1 MNGFMEDRVMD
12 ELADMHNQQADQRA
26 FLQIDRSRPE
36 ALPEA
41 AGVLGASA
49 QPAADPFGTRG
60 GRGAEPPKY
69 TEQQLGMMPDW
80 IETSKRM
87 HRVMEGYEFIG
98 SDKQAAAYGM
108 DLMAEFNW
116 NMTGPAGF
124 PGEAGISSPG
134 LIGQIW
140 KIVNS
145 AGYVDLDDNL
155 VSKED
160 NADDFLFMLDTYADT
175 KTEGATIKRSLR
187 ALFGAPETYGSIGG
201 GIAAPFIK
209 AAAMKSSSMTA
220 RQMLMGVAKAAGFA
234 TDIAKRRPVAS
245 GAAVGA
251 AYADLGEGGRMIL
264 EGAAGMP
271 PSLGDAVKRTVVAG
285 LTGAGVGA
293 GLAKTAD
300 VAVREFGPPIREGIA
315 SIGEAAEARMARN
328 QTPPIRQE
336 PDLGLPDDIQPRYF
350 EPGKFEPPTAENP
363 VSVVL
368 PTETEPGI
376 IAFHGSAADFDKFKL
391 QFIGTGEGAQAY
403 GYGLYFTDSEDI
415 ARFYKDALGSENLV
429 LPSGQTVRTTNLG
442 DMAVVEDALP
452 SELEQL
458 GVINQAPDGT
468 ARYNKPSVLIAEAIG
483 EAGSDDLVGN
493 TRKYLETKLETES
506 SFERQRLGFTKAE
519 GDALEQANIN
529 ALAAFDKMVEAGIE
543 TKTGKIYK
551 VAITPKPEEMLDYQ
565 TTFADQPQSVQDAL
579 RAIGYDT
586 ETASTIEKNGDGR
599 HTVFYIDTKGREAR
613 QDFIDGVAGQTSEQ
627 QAKEFAAK
635 QDEMRSKL
643 PMPVVL
649 DALKGTLK
657 KQMEAGEMPVDR
669 PDKVLSERLS
679 AEGVPGIKYR
689 AAGSRAA
696 SVDAADAEMNYVIF
710 DENAIKILEK
720 YGIVGPVAITAVAA
734 GQGADSDEGEV
745 M

>member
-1 MNGFMEDRVMD
+1 
-12 ELADMHNQQADQRA
+12 MHNQQADQRA

-145 AGYVDLDDNL
+145 AGYVDLDGNL

-376 IAFHGSAADFDKFKL
+376 IAFHGSGADFD
-391 QFIGTGEGAQAY
+391 QFRLEMIGTGEGAQAY

-415 ARFYKDALGSENLV
+415 AKFYRDTIRGQKDLQSGIDVSYKGKKSED
-429 LPSGQTVRTTNLG
+429 LG
-442 DMAVVEDALP
+442 DDPQSEAAKQVMYYMSKPGKSRYQEPAKQKAIQNAQKNIEDFSAPEMAEVLGADTQASYVAKLQQ
-452 SELEQL
+452 ELEAL
-458 GVINQAPDGT
+458 KEIDPND
-468 ARYNKPSVLIAEAIG
+468 
-483 EAGSDDLVGN
+483 
-493 TRKYLETKLETES
+493 
-506 SFERQRLGFTKAE
+506 FEISK
-519 GDALEQANIN
+519 
-529 ALAAFDKMVEAGIE
+529 
-543 TKTGKIYK
+543 GKIFK
-551 VAITPKPEEMLDYQ
+551 VGISAKPEEMLDYQ

-649 DALKGTLK
+649 DALKETLK
-657 KQMEAGEMPVDR
+657 KQMEAGEIPVDR

-720 YGIVGPVAITAVAA
+720 YGIVGPVGITAVAA